1 MMGAWVITVCG
12 IAILSVLCDVILPE
26 GQTRKY
32 IKTVVGIA
40 VTFVIVQPLLS
51 FVIPSDNGTLN
62 STDKVIEVQQSFLD
76 DVKRR
81 QNENISKQAYTLL
94 SDNGIDVAYVDVTDD
109 SMEIEFTVKYS
120 AEYEKKAQE
129 ILSKNFPN
137 KIIIINW
144 KEQNEKN

>member
-62 STDKVIEVQQSFLD
+62 S
-76 DVKRR
+76 
-81 QNENISKQAYTLL
+81 KQAYTLL

-137 KIIIINW
+137 KIIIIKW

>member
-1 MMGAWVITVCG
+1 M
-12 IAILSVLCDVILPE
+12 
-26 GQTRKY
+26 
-32 IKTVVGIA
+32 
-40 VTFVIVQPLLS
+40 
-51 FVIPSDNGTLN
+51 
-62 STDKVIEVQQSFLD
+62 
-76 DVKRR
+76 
-81 QNENISKQAYTLL
+81 L

-137 KIIIINW
+137 KIIIIKW